1 MLSLL
6 YLILLKVEMFQVHP
20 VQHYFTDVLLTP
32 KMCLQNLKRDFSVVQ
47 SGFISYPQI
56 SDENKTIGL
65 IRLLNVSMS
74 VLCEME
80 LHVESLYILWDALI
94 LFWQDHPLQILI
106 FHLSLIRFPNIYS
119 V

>member
-1 MLSLL
+1 
-6 YLILLKVEMFQVHP
+6 MF
-20 VQHYFTDVLLTP
+20 
-32 KMCLQNLKRDFSVVQ
+32 LQNLKRDFSVVQ

-80 LHVESLYILWDALI
+80 LHVESLYILWDAVIPFLARSSTADLNFPFESNKI
-94 LFWQDHPLQILI
+94 PRYLQCLVGSIIYPL
-106 FHLSLIRFPNIYS
+106 
-119 V
+119 